1 MTSGPGVVTIGQPAV
16 DTDKDWVA
24 LVVRSTFDHIGRIPY

>member
-1 MTSGPGVVTIGQPAV
+1 V

-24 LVVRSTFDHIGRIPY
+24 LVVRSTFDHIGRIRH